1 MPVATPLDSRPLPE
15 TGCAAVRALFGASP
29 PRSALRNKQGL
40 SPALPRPPLILASG
54 SATRL
59 SLLCAAGVTVEPR
72 PVRLDEP
79 AIRAAL
85 AAEGASPRDMA
96 DALAEMKAARVAD
109 RLPEA
114 VVIGSDQVL
123 DLEGAALG
131 KCATPEEARAQLRL
145 LSGRSHKLHTATVL
159 FHEGRPVWRHL
170 ATARMT
176 MRDLSDAFLDGY
188 LARNW
193 ASARHAAGCYLIEAE
208 GIRLFSSI
216 EGDHFG
222 ILGLPIL
229 PLLGYL
235 GQRGFID
242 A

>member
-1 MPVATPLDSRPLPE
+1 MPRPL
-15 TGCAAVRALFGASP
+15 
-29 PRSALRNKQGL
+29 
-40 SPALPRPPLILASG
+40 LILASG

-59 SLLCAAGVTVEPR
+59 ALLRAAGLTVEPR

-96 DALAEMKAARVAD
+96 DTLAEMKAARVAD
-109 RLPEA
+109 RTPDA

-123 DLEGAALG
+123 DLDGVALG
-131 KCATPEEARAQLRL
+131 KPETPDDAHRQLRAM
-145 LSGRSHKLHTATVL
+145 SGRTHRLHTATVV
-159 FHEGRPVWRHL
+159 FHQGQPAWRHM

-176 MRDLSDAFLDGY
+176 LRDLSDEFLSGY

-193 ASARHAAGCYLIEAE
+193 DQARHCAGCYMIEAE
-208 GIRLFSSI
+208 GIRLFSAVD
-216 EGDHFG
+216 GDHFG
-222 ILGLPIL
+222 ILGLPVL

-235 GQRGFID
+235 GLRGFID
-242 A
+242 T

>member
-1 MPVATPLDSRPLPE
+1 M
-15 TGCAAVRALFGASP
+15 
-29 PRSALRNKQGL
+29 
-40 SPALPRPPLILASG
+40 
-54 SATRL
+54 
-59 SLLCAAGVTVEPR
+59 VEPR

-79 AIRAAL
+79 AIRASL

-109 RLPEA
+109 RVPEA

-123 DLEGAALG
+123 DLDGAALG
-131 KCATPEEARAQLRL
+131 KCETSEEACAQLRL
-145 LSGRSHKLHTATVL
+145 LSGRAHKLHTATVV
-159 FHEGRPVWRHL
+159 FHEGQPVWRNM

-176 MRDLSDAFLDGY
+176 MRDLSDTFLDGY

-193 ASARHAAGCYLIEAE
+193 DTARHAAGCYMIEAE
-208 GIRLFSSI
+208 GIRLFSAI

-235 GQRGFID
+235 GLRGFID